1 VALRFRVLGS
11 GSSGN
16 ATLVEAAGTRILLDA
31 GLGPRELAERLQSAD
46 VDPASI
52 AAVFLS
58 HEHGD
63 HAKGAAGFSRKWG
76 VRLCGS
82 RGTYAACGIGA
93 LEVAG
98 YDVLEQ
104 GSPRTIGELTVAG
117 VRVPHDAAGPLAFVV
132 SSNGHS
138 FGHATDLG
146 HFNRGFV
153 ESFRR
158 CDAVLVESNYDP
170 DMLRAGEY
178 PWSVKERIL
187 GPYGHLSN
195 GDVARYLA
203 LGLGESCRTVVL
215 AHVSQSNNH
224 PEVVRM
230 SAEEALR
237 RRGRTEVRLEIT
249 AAEGTDWISV
259 GSPVE
264 RRGPAQL
271 RLF

>member
-1 VALRFRVLGS
+1 VSLRFRVLGS

-16 ATLVEAAGTRILLDA
+16 ATLVEAAETRILIDA
-31 GLGPRELAERLQSAD
+31 GLGPRELAERLESTG
-46 VDPASI
+46 VDAASI

-63 HAKGAAGFSRKWG
+63 HSKGAPGFSRKWG
-76 VRLCGS
+76 ARLCGS

-98 YDVLEQ
+98 YDVVEP
-104 GSPRTIGELTVAG
+104 GTPFAVGALTVTG
-117 VRVPHDAAGPLAFVV
+117 VRVPHDAAGPLAFLVAYD
-132 SSNGHS
+132 GHTL
-138 FGHATDLG
+138 GHATDFG

-153 ESFRR
+153 KSFGT

-170 DMLRAGEY
+170 DMLRASEY

-187 GPYGHLSN
+187 GPYGHVSN
-195 GDVARYLA
+195 GDVARYLS

-215 AHVSQSNNH
+215 AHLSQNNNH

-237 RRGRTEVRLEIT
+237 RRGRTEVRVEIT
-249 AAEGTDWISV
+249 GADGTDWIQV
-259 GSPVE
+259 GAPAE